1 MNMACLLFRR
11 SMFMLYDKNNTSMP
25 SNRKWKAAFY
35 IRLSLEDVEV
45 DKSSQNM
52 RTFNKTE
59 SESVSSQ
66 RLMLNDFAIEQK
78 DIEIIDEYVDDGYSG
93 TTFDRPS
100 IKRLI
105 DDIRVKKIDCV
116 IVKDL
121 SRFGRNYIEVG
132 NYLEVLFP
140 LLDVRFIALIDHID
154 SYLDPNS
161 INNISVPIKNIMNE
175 NYCRDLSLKVR
186 SAYEARKRRGLF
198 VGSYAPYG
206 YKKDQSDK
214 NKLIIDDEAACV
226 IRRVFSDYANGI
238 ALTKIAKNLNNEGI
252 LSPSLYKQRNG
263 VDKYVKQYGNKS
275 GWNDKTLKR
284 YLKDPIYIGT
294 LVQKKRES
302 ISYKVKKFRPGEEDR
317 QIRVENAV
325 EPIIDKELFDKVQ
338 SLLQRDTKLEIGKEE
353 ISLLAGFMKCGTC
366 RHGMSKKKNRSW
378 SGKYFLNYYIC
389 TTYKNCGPKV
399 CSSHNI
405 RVDYVEECVF
415 EFIKSCIN
423 VALNFDNMVKYVN
436 QLKSEKIDTKNYEK
450 ILKTKE
456 NNRQNKALFIDGL
469 YPDYRAG
476 VITFEEYSKY
486 KTQAQEELAQIEK
499 EIESLKTQIEEI
511 KQGTCEEYE
520 FIKHFLKYQ
529 NIDKLTRQM
538 VVDLI
543 DNIWVYDNHHIEIDI
558 KYKDE
563 YKMALDFINENKQYL
578 IQPKLKQVANG

>member
-302 ISYKVKKFRPGEEDR
+302 ISYKVKKFRPVEEDR

-378 SGKYFLNYYIC
+378 SGKYFL
-389 TTYKNCGPKV
+389 T
-399 CSSHNI
+399 S
-405 RVDYVEECVF
+405 
-415 EFIKSCIN
+415 
-423 VALNFDNMVKYVN
+423 
-436 QLKSEKIDTKNYEK
+436 
-450 ILKTKE
+450 
-456 NNRQNKALFIDGL
+456 
-469 YPDYRAG
+469 
-476 VITFEEYSKY
+476 
-486 KTQAQEELAQIEK
+486 
-499 EIESLKTQIEEI
+499 
-511 KQGTCEEYE
+511 
-520 FIKHFLKYQ
+520 
-529 NIDKLTRQM
+529 
-538 VVDLI
+538 
-543 DNIWVYDNHHIEIDI
+543 
-558 KYKDE
+558 
-563 YKMALDFINENKQYL
+563 
-578 IQPKLKQVANG
+578 